1 MLTSIVLN
9 NEMNRPRGKGGSSMT
24 MDMLLLQILNIII
37 GTIIL
42 APILWF
48 VGRALVGREKARF
61 TDALWIMLLG
71 QVIGG
76 LFNYAFSLML
86 EGFIASIIA
95 FIIQLL
101 IWLGLIKHFFDTG
114 WGTAL
119 VIAIIV
125 VIVAAIIF
133 AVLFMLII
141 GLGILA
147 TII

>member
-1 MLTSIVLN
+1 MINTDL
-9 NEMNRPRGKGGSSMT
+9 
-24 MDMLLLQILNIII
+24 LLLQILNIII
-37 GTIIL
+37 GTIIV

-48 VGRALVGREKARF
+48 VGKALVGREKAKF
-61 TDALWIMLLG
+61 TDALWIMFLG

-76 LFNYAFSLML
+76 VFSFAFDSVF

-114 WGTAL
+114 WGKAF
-119 VIAIIV
+119 VIAIIAI
-125 VIVAAIIF
+125 IVAAIIF
-133 AVLFMLII
+133 GILAMLLI

-147 TII
+147 STLF